1 MDNSGKSF
9 CKCSGDFKADCIS
22 NGRTGELIEQ
32 SYHPEDTPS
41 HRRSGRQRRS
51 KLQAALLKEVDESK
65 IKLSKK
71 LVGIEKLSSGR
82 VIIRFEDG
90 FTDEVDLLIAAD
102 GIRSVS
108 KAIRESIS
116 KS

>member
-1 MDNSGKSF
+1 MSF
-9 CKCSGDFKADCIS
+9 CKWSGDFNADCTS

-32 SYHPEDTPS
+32 SYHPEDTPI
-41 HRRSGRQRRS
+41 HQRSGRQRRA

-71 LVGIEKLSSGR
+71 LVGIEKLQSGR

-102 GIRSVS
+102 GIRSVR
-108 KAIRESIS
+108 KAICESIA
-116 KS
+116 KA